1 MCCFRRSSHNRI
13 IHRYESI
20 YPEQYEYMQQLKQ
33 VLETSEQK
41 GHALLEMPTGTG
53 KTVCIFALY
62 LAMKHSYPDLGLSP
76 YKCFI
81 VIGKLI
87 YCTRTIA
94 ELKQCMEE
102 LKRVVAFR
110 KSKLEYRYRSIL
122 GVCLSS
128 RRNLCIHPKID
139 CINPDT
145 RVDISSFN
153 SICNMQ

>member
-1 MCCFRRSSHNRI
+1 M
-13 IHRYESI
+13 
-20 YPEQYEYMQQLKQ
+20 
-33 VLETSEQK
+33 
-41 GHALLEMPTGTG
+41 
-53 KTVCIFALY
+53 
-62 LAMKHSYPDLGLSP
+62 
-76 YKCFI
+76 
-81 VIGKLI
+81 IGKLI

-139 CINPDT
+139 CINPRQAPDIEDLGCEYYEKFSRNQRRPSIAPGVFFLLCFVRHRYNLSDFQQRKDT
-145 RVDISSFN
+145 CPYFFARSCLDDADVIVFN
-153 SICNMQ
+153 YQVGCWNAVQCSTYWILRLVL